1 MELKSL
7 LYSSGVWSILQK
19 KKKKKAILMFQVTH
33 SGV

>member
-1 MELKSL
+1 MELNSL

-19 KKKKKAILMFQVTH
+19 KKKKAILMFQVTH